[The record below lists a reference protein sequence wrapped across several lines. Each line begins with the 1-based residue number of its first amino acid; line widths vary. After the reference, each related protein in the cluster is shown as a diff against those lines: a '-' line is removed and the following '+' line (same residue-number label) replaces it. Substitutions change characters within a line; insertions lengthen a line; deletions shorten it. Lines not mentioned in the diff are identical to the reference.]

1 MANIMNGFH
10 FFLNSKDYFV
20 ETSRI
25 KKTKTLARKILP
37 LIGAKDTEGNAEY
50 LLYLMRKATCEIRKS
65 AYSDRYYYEISGEGF
80 GGCGSWVDDGETII
94 LVLED

>member
-1 MANIMNGFH
+1 MNNIMSGFH
-10 FFLNSKDYFV
+10 FFLNGKDYFV

-25 KKTKTLARKILP
+25 KKTKILARKILP

-50 LLYLMRKATCEIRKS
+50 LLYLMRKATCEIKKS
-65 AYSDRYYYEISGEGF
+65 ACSERGYYEISGENF